1 VLVIVGVIVINVL
14 AENALSPML
23 MGRGLSISPT
33 VLFIGFI
40 FWAWLLGG
48 PGAFLAAPLTIFLI
62 LMLDTFPETRWLANV
77 MGMGAP
83 EPDAPEPEGP
93 AVEPTE
99 HPA

>member
-1 VLVIVGVIVINVL
+1 
-14 AENALSPML
+14 
-23 MGRGLSISPT
+23 
-33 VLFIGFI
+33 
-40 FWAWLLGG
+40 
-48 PGAFLAAPLTIFLI
+48 
-62 LMLDTFPETRWLANV
+62 V